1 MSDKILVTY
10 ASRGG
15 STAGVAE
22 AIANTLTEQ
31 GILVELYPMQEVHDL
46 SAYSAV
52 VAGSAIQMDKWL
64 PEAMQFIKQHQ
75 DELAQIPVAT
85 FTVCMA
91 LALRNDDKTKTK
103 IASQVQAIREM
114 VMPVSEDFFAGVLNL
129 SKVPSIP
136 FQLLARFGILLGFWS
151 EGDYRDWDAI
161 QQWANSLAE
170 QLLSQSVIQEYV

>member
-1 MSDKILVTY
+1 MSGKILVTY

-31 GILVELYPMQEVHDL
+31 GILVELYPMEDVHDL

-52 VAGSAIQMDKWL
+52 IAGSAIQIDKWL
-64 PEAMQFIKQHQ
+64 PEASDFISRYQK
-75 DELAQIPVAT
+75 ELVQIPVAT

-91 LALRNDDKTKTK
+91 LALRNDEKTRTK
-103 IASQVQAIREM
+103 ISSQVQVVREM
-114 VMPVSEDFFAGVLNL
+114 VMPVSEDFFAGALNL
-129 SKVPSIP
+129 SKIPSLP
-136 FQLLARFGILLGFWS
+136 FQVLVRFGILIGFWK

-161 QQWANSLAE
+161 RQWANSLPKTLISQAE
-170 QLLSQSVIQEYV
+170 VQEYV